1 MYITKYPVKPCK
13 PAERPP
19 LKSVRLLDQVR
30 ERIRY
35 KHYSIRTEEAYVY
48 WVRCFIR
55 FNQLKHPRDMGSAEV
70 TAFLSWLAAERGVAP
85 STHKQA
91 LSALLFLYRDVL
103 EIDLPWMNDILRPK
117 DRVRVPTVLSVGE
130 VARLFAALEGP
141 MALLARLLY
150 GTGLRL
156 MEALRLRVKDVDFD
170 RREIVV
176 RDGKG
181 GKDRRV
187 MLPDS
192 LAAPLKDQ
200 LAHARL
206 IWTQDCESGLPG
218 VFMPDALDRKY
229 PNGGKQW
236 TWFWVW
242 PAPELSIDPR
252 SGIRR
257 RHHLYEQRLQRA
269 IKQAVSLAGVSKQV
283 SVHTLR
289 HSFATHLLESGYDI
303 RTVQELL
310 GHSDVSTT
318 MIYTHVLNRSGR
330 GVMSPVDRMAAG
342 SFTG

>member
-1 MYITKYPVKPCK
+1 MIINCAVY
-13 PAERPP
+13 ERGR
-19 LKSVRLLDQVR
+19 KRADIHTDD
-30 ERIRY
+30 IR
-35 KHYSIRTEEAYVY
+35 HWLQQPDCFV
-48 WVRCFIR
+48 WVA
-55 FNQLKHPRDMGSAEV
+55 LHDPG
-70 TAFLSWLAAERGVAP
+70 AAELAQMQDEFGLHELAVEDARKG
-85 STHKQA
+85 HQ
-91 LSALLFLYRDVL
+91 
-103 EIDLPWMNDILRPK
+103 RPK
-117 DRVRVPTVLSVGE
+117 IEEYGDSLFGVLHLLELHDNELSVGE